1 MFLLA
6 VFPEIGT
13 QLESSFIGTDKR
25 LLLFTGISW
34 SYSGRHIVCVSA
46 KNTVS
51 VSGTHELDVVGVILN
66 SIKLSRIAIA
76 LDA

>member
-6 VFPEIGT
+6 VFPKIGT
-13 QLESSFIGTDKR
+13 QLESSLIGTDKR
-25 LLLFTGISW
+25 LLLFTGISR
-34 SYSGRHIVCVSA
+34 SYGGRRIICVSA

-51 VSGTHELDVVGVILN
+51 VSSTHELDVVGVILY
-66 SIKLSRIAIA
+66 SIKLSRIAIV